1 MLKFL
6 DYVTE
11 EKERHAVVAFGRM
24 NPPTTGHE
32 ALVNKVKEHAAHVG
46 GDAHVYL
53 SHSQD
58 AKKKVIDLDTYNALD
73 QWAITLNEMYK
84 SLRKA
89 GFAVDLSLAIITDRD
104 AYPDWILPTL
114 PNRIDNIPY
123 DDDDED

>member
-1 MLKFL
+1 M
-6 DYVTE
+6 
-11 EKERHAVVAFGRM
+11 
-24 NPPTTGHE
+24 
-32 ALVNKVKEHAAHVG
+32 
-46 GDAHVYL
+46 
-53 SHSQD
+53 

-104 AYPDWILPTL
+104 AYPDWILPSL

-123 DDDDED
+123 EDDDEDS